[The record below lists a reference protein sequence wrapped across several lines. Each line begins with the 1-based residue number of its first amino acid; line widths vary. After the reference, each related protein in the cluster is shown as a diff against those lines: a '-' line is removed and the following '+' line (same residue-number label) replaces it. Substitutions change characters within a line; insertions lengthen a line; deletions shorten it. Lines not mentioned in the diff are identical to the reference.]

1 MRIKEG
7 FVLRE
12 VAGNNVVIGVGATMQ
27 EFNGVLTLSGSGS
40 LLWKK
45 LESGADKE
53 ELIAAILEEYE
64 VDRDTAEKD
73 IDAFLDKIRSV
84 KLLEE

>member
-1 MRIKEG
+1 MKIKEG

-12 VAGNNVVIGVGATMQ
+12 VAGNDVVIGVGTTMK
-27 EFNGVLTLSGSGS
+27 EFNGVLTLSGSGK

-53 ELIAAILEEYE
+53 ELVYLILSSYD
-64 VDRDTAEKD
+64 VDEQTARRD
-73 IDAFLDKIRSV
+73 IDTFIEKIRSINV
-84 KLLEE
+84 LED